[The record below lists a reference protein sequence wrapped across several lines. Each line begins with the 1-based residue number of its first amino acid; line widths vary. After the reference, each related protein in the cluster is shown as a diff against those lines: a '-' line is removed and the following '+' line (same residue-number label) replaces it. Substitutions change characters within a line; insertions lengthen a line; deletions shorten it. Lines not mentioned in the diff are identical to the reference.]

1 MPAIRYAA
9 AALLAGFF
17 SQGASAAC
25 YLVYSADQQIIY
37 RSQRPPVD
45 LARQVHETLPRT
57 VPGGTLVFSL
67 DNYGCELE
75 INRLPASASLG
86 GMSRQPATM
95 TPRRA
100 RADRS

>member
-1 MPAIRYAA
+1 MPVIRYAA

-25 YLVYSADQQIIY
+25 YLVYGADQQVIY

-45 LARQVHETLPRT
+45 LARQVHETLPRV
-57 VPGGTLVFSL
+57 VPGGTLVFTL

-75 INRLPASASLG
+75 INRLPVSASMG
-86 GMSRQPATM
+86 GASVQALPV